1 MTTLS
6 PNPTVRLRRMR
17 WWDLAEVAR
26 LDAEIFGSDAWTTE
40 YFWAE
45 MAAPGRVFLVA
56 EENASPEAGRGPE
69 DGSGPENGAAPE
81 NGSGLLGFAG
91 LSVSGTQS
99 DVLTIASHPRAR
111 GRGVGRALLDALLAR
126 ARDAGCEVVH
136 LDVRADNAPALG
148 LYTSRGFTE
157 LDRRPGYYAA
167 DPATGIAPDAVLMR
181 AFL

>member
-26 LDAEIFGSDAWTTE
+26 LDAEIFGADAWTTE

-56 EENASPEAGRGPE
+56 EE
-69 DGSGPENGAAPE
+69 DTAPE
-81 NGSGLLGFAG
+81 NGSALLGFAG

-99 DVLTIASHPRAR
+99 DVLTIASHPRVR

-126 ARDAGCEVVH
+126 AREDGCEVVH
-136 LDVRADNAPALG
+136 LDVRSDNAPALG
-148 LYTSRGFTE
+148 LYASRGFEE

-167 DPATGIAPDAVLMR
+167 DPATGVSPDAVLMR